1 MVTRRPRDF
10 RRRPSEEAV
19 RPFPRL
25 EATPPVTKMCFAKTF
40 SFACSLRRTTRP
52 TATVPDDSRRPAHRL
67 RIDDG
72 YRAGMARVETED
84 ALPVSSTPDRVAHW
98 RGDAV

>member
-1 MVTRRPRDF
+1 MPGSTLMYGSSFCIVTRRPRDF

-40 SFACSLRRTTRP
+40 SFRPIVLACRAKSDGRRPYQTTSENPRIGGRSP
-52 TATVPDDSRRPAHRL
+52 LDTVPGCL
-67 RIDDG
+67 LL
-72 YRAGMARVETED
+72 V
-84 ALPVSSTPDRVAHW
+84 
-98 RGDAV
+98 